1 VTGGS
6 STLWLVAGCDPT
18 GGAGLWRDLVT
29 ARACAP
35 ELLLAGVVTAWTR
48 QGGGSPATASPR
60 AADHVRADLAQLAAP
75 AAVKLGL
82 LPAGSAAEIVAAV
95 AATGAPVVIDPVLF
109 ASDGGDLG
117 ASAAVLADVLR
128 DMSRETWVVT
138 PNRAEAAA
146 LVGADI
152 DDPAVLPRLG
162 ERLGRAAV
170 LLKDAPGAAPDRVH
184 DLLWVAGRVA
194 QLARPRVAG
203 LDPRGTGCAL
213 ATAIACGLA
222 RGRPVP
228 HAVAAA
234 VAWLDV
240 VRAWTHPGAD
250 GRPHLP
256 EAGPPLPA

>member
-1 VTGGS
+1 MS
-6 STLWLVAGCDPT
+6 ASTLWLVAGCDPT
-18 GGAGLWRDLVT
+18 GGAGLWRDLAT

-48 QGGGSPATASPR
+48 QGTGAPATARAR
-60 AADHVRADLAQLAAP
+60 AADHVCADLALLAAP

-82 LPAGSAAEIVAAV
+82 LPAASAAEIVAAV
-95 AATGAPVVIDPVLF
+95 AEIAVPVVIDPVLA

-117 ASAAVLADVLR
+117 SRAGALVDVLR

-146 LVGADI
+146 LAGTAA
-152 DDPAVLPRLG
+152 DDPAVLTRLG
-162 ERLGRAAV
+162 ERLGRAAI
-170 LLKDAPGAAPDRVH
+170 LLKDGPGAAPGRVH
-184 DLLWVAGRVA
+184 DLLWISGRVVP
-194 QLARPRVAG
+194 LARPRRDG
-203 LDPRGTGCAL
+203 PDPRGTGCAL

-240 VRAWTHPGAD
+240 VRAWTYPGPD
-250 GRPHLP
+250 GRPQLP

>member
-1 VTGGS
+1 MSARG
-6 STLWLVAGCDPT
+6 LWLVAGCDPT
-18 GGAGLWRDLVT
+18 GGAGLWRDLAT

-35 ELLLAGVVTAWTR
+35 ELLLSGVVTAWTR
-48 QGGGSPATASPR
+48 QGTGSPATANARSG
-60 AADHVRADLAQLAAP
+60 DHVCADLRMLAAP

-82 LPAGSAAEIVAAV
+82 LPATSAGEILAAV
-95 AATGAPVVIDPVLF
+95 AEVATPVVIDPVLT

-117 ASAAVLADVLR
+117 ARAGVLVDVLR
-128 DMSRETWVVT
+128 DMSRETWVIT

-146 LVGADI
+146 LAGTDAE
-152 DDPAVLPRLG
+152 DPALLTRLG
-162 ERLGRAAV
+162 ERLGRAAI
-170 LLKDAPGAAPDRVH
+170 LLKDGPGAAPGRIH
-184 DLLWVAGRVA
+184 DLLWIGGRVVP
-194 QLARPRVAG
+194 LARPRVAG
-203 LDPRGTGCAL
+203 PDPRGTGCAL

-234 VAWLDV
+234 VAWLDI
-240 VRAWTHPGAD
+240 VRAWTYPGPD